1 MGQSRHPT
9 GATFQEESSFLGHK
23 NPHTVSWR
31 AWPLICPT
39 SGPALGAPCPGG
51 HVLAALQ
58 DLENCAGPGSY
69 CPQHSE
75 KCVGKPE
82 MGEQSKPV
90 TQEGMALWGAAKAWP
105 CHFQGWGQPAPHSM
119 RTDCQAKCTSPCP
132 QLYEVRAKAV
142 VMLGAT
148 RLLHHFHLQELQ
160 HQHYQRKVAGEVW
173 ESP

>member
-1 MGQSRHPT
+1 MSFWYEGHPGKEQHRRQGCQPGCCLLSSRMCVCSGRHGRTGVGQSRHPT

-119 RTDCQAKCTSPCP
+119 RTD
-132 QLYEVRAKAV
+132 
-142 VMLGAT
+142 
-148 RLLHHFHLQELQ
+148 
-160 HQHYQRKVAGEVW
+160 
-173 ESP
+173 